1 MKTDAKSPQQQMD
14 EARLTYYR
22 CVAGSHT
29 LFWIC
34 VAVYGTVGLVKWIFN

>member
-1 MKTDAKSPQQQMD
+1 MKTEPKTTQQQMD

-29 LFWIC
+29 LFW
-34 VAVYGTVGLVKWIFN
+34 LVIALYMLGSLINWIFN